1 MLDDL
6 VQIKHKLS
14 GLVIEFH
21 DIDLHLERIKK
32 FIQNINLELTHI
44 HPNNYSALDKNN
56 NPTAIELTFEKNP
69 IIKSDKLTLPNFL
82 DMKNDPLSKNISLNF
97 NE

>member
-1 MLDDL
+1 MNFSDFKIIEKIYESDISIVYRAVTLTDL
-6 VQIKHKLS
+6 TP
-14 GLVIEFH
+14 VILKTLNR
-21 DIDLHLERIKK
+21 D
-32 FIQNINLELTHI
+32 
-44 HPNNYSALDKNN
+44 Y
-56 NPTAIELTFEKNP
+56 PTAIELTFEKNP